1 VRCKPRISRET
12 VHRRSQRLVFIIGGL
27 IIGGAAVLI
36 ALLADVSQS
45 LFREVLVLWPFAPLI
60 ITPLGFA
67 LASLLTRHVFEG
79 AEGSGI
85 PQVIAARKSQDDGFR
100 RSLVSLRIA
109 FGKIVLLTLGLL
121 CGASSGREGPTVQIG
136 ASIMFALGR
145 LAPHRQPGF
154 MLAGSAAGV
163 AAAFNTPLAG
173 IVFGIEEMSRSF
185 EERTSTVIIGT
196 VIAAG
201 LTSLAIL
208 GNYDYFGTTPATL
221 PFGVGWIATLVCGVL
236 GGLFGGLFSRIL
248 IMVAHGLPGRAGRLL
263 TAYPAAFA
271 ALCGLGV
278 AVCGL
283 SSGNSIF
290 GTGYEQAQSIIHGD
304 GTTVSWFY
312 MPLKFIASVLSA
324 LSGIPGGIFA
334 PSLSIGAGLGADV
347 ARLFSNV
354 PASALALVGMVAF
367 LTGVVQAPIT
377 AFVIVSEMTE
387 NHAMIIPLMLSA
399 LIADGV
405 SKLITR
411 RGLYHALADA
421 IIRKRGKET
430 PPILPETASPRPEPL
445 R

>member
-1 VRCKPRISRET
+1 VRLKPRISRET
-12 VHRRSQRLVFIIGGL
+12 VNRRSQRLVFIIGGL

-36 ALLADVSQS
+36 ALLADIAQG
-45 LFREVLVLWPFAPLI
+45 LFRELLAAWPYAPLI
-60 ITPLGFA
+60 VTPIGFG
-67 LASLLTRHVFEG
+67 LASLLTRKIFEG

-85 PQVIAARKSQDDGFR
+85 PQVIAARQSQDNAFR
-100 RSLVSLRIA
+100 HSLVSMRIA
-109 FGKIVLLTLGLL
+109 FGKIVVLTLGLL

-145 LAPHRQPGF
+145 LAPHRQRGF

-185 EERTSTVIIGT
+185 EERTSTIIIGT

-201 LTSLAIL
+201 LTSLAIV
-208 GNYDYFGTTPATL
+208 GNYDYFGSTPATL
-221 PFGVGWIATLVCGVL
+221 PFGPGWVATLLCGVLGGVL
-236 GGLFGGLFSRIL
+236 GGLFSRVL
-248 IMVAHGLPGRAGRLL
+248 VVVARGLPGAAGRLVARFPL
-263 TAYPAAFA
+263 AFA

-278 AVCGL
+278 AICGL
-283 SSGNSIF
+283 ASADSIF
-290 GTGYEQAQSIIHGD
+290 GTGYAQAQTIIHGG
-304 GTTVSWFY
+304 GTISWFF

-324 LSGIPGGIFA
+324 LSGIPGGIFS

-347 ARLFSNV
+347 ARLFPNV

-377 AFVIVSEMTE
+377 AFVIVSEMTQ
-387 NHAMIIPLMLSA
+387 NHALIIPLMLSA
-399 LIADGV
+399 LIADAA

-411 RGLYHALADA
+411 RGVYHALAEE
-421 IIRKRGKET
+421 IIRKRGEET
-430 PPILPETASPRPEPL
+430 PPILPETAPEPGAKPL

>member
-1 VRCKPRISRET
+1 MRARDAGMEVVYEGIRLTPARDRQRGAGRGRALVGLSILSGSHVPLVRDVMARMREEGLDDVPVIVGGIIPPEDESVLRKDGRRRGLHAEEFRAEHDYGRHRAHRRERRGESRGVAIVVRFKPRISRET

-27 IIGGAAVLI
+27 TVGGAAVLI
-36 ALLADVSQS
+36 VLLADVAQS
-45 LFREVLVLWPFAPLI
+45 LFRELLAIWPYAPLL

-67 LASLLTRHVFEG
+67 LCSLLTRHVFDG

-85 PQVIAARKSQDDGFR
+85 PQVIAARRSPDDAFR

-201 LTSLAIL
+201 LTSLALL

-221 PFGVGWIATLVCGVL
+221 PFGAGWLATLSAACWAVSSAAC
-236 GGLFGGLFSRIL
+236 SR
-248 IMVAHGLPGRAGRLL
+248 GRCSSLR
-263 TAYPAAFA
+263 AA
-271 ALCGLGV
+271 CPEPR
-278 AVCGL
+278 AVC
-283 SSGNSIF
+283 
-290 GTGYEQAQSIIHGD
+290 
-304 GTTVSWFY
+304 
-312 MPLKFIASVLSA
+312 
-324 LSGIPGGIFA
+324 
-334 PSLSIGAGLGADV
+334 
-347 ARLFSNV
+347 
-354 PASALALVGMVAF
+354 
-367 LTGVVQAPIT
+367 
-377 AFVIVSEMTE
+377 
-387 NHAMIIPLMLSA
+387 
-399 LIADGV
+399 
-405 SKLITR
+405 
-411 RGLYHALADA
+411 
-421 IIRKRGKET
+421 
-430 PPILPETASPRPEPL
+430 
-445 R
+445 

>member
-1 VRCKPRISRET
+1 VRFKPRISRET
-12 VHRRSQRLVFIIGGL
+12 VNRRSQRLVFIIGGL
-27 IIGGAAVLI
+27 IVGGAAVLI
-36 ALLADVSQS
+36 TLLANVAQS
-45 LFREVLVLWPFAPLI
+45 LFREVLAFWPYAPLI

-85 PQVIAARKSQDDGFR
+85 PQVIAARQSQDDAFR

-201 LTSLAIL
+201 LTSLAL
-208 GNYDYFGTTPATL
+208 VGNYDYFGTTSATL
-221 PFGVGWIATLVCGVL
+221 PFGAGWIATFLCGVL
-236 GGLFGGLFSRIL
+236 GGVFGGLFSRAL
-248 IMVAHGLPGRAGRLL
+248 ITVARGLPGVAGRFL
-263 TAYPAAFA
+263 ARYPMAFA

-278 AVCGL
+278 AVCGVL
-283 SSGNSIF
+283 SGGSIF
-290 GTGYEQAQSIIHGD
+290 GTGYEQAQSILHGD
-304 GTTVSWFY
+304 GLTASWFF

-347 ARLFSNV
+347 ARVFPHV

-399 LIADGV
+399 LIAEAA

-411 RGLYHALADA
+411 RGLYHALADE
-421 IIRKRGKET
+421 IVRKRGKAT
-430 PPILPETASPRPEPL
+430 PPILPETAKPA
-445 R
+445 

>member
-1 VRCKPRISRET
+1 VRFKPRISRET

-27 IIGGAAVLI
+27 TVGGAAVLI
-36 ALLADVSQS
+36 VLLADVAQS
-45 LFREVLVLWPFAPLI
+45 LFRELLAIWPYAPLL

-67 LASLLTRHVFEG
+67 LCSVLTRHVFEG

-85 PQVIAARKSQDDGFR
+85 PQVIAARRSPDDAFR

-201 LTSLAIL
+201 LTSLALL

-221 PFGVGWIATLVCGVL
+221 PFGAGWVATLLCGVL
-236 GGLFGGLFSRIL
+236 GGLLGGLFSRAL
-248 IMVAHGLPGRAGRLL
+248 FVVARGLPGAAGRLL
-263 TAYPAAFA
+263 TAYPLIFA
-271 ALCGLGV
+271 ALCGLGL
-278 AVCGL
+278 ALCGL
-283 SSGNSIF
+283 LSGGSIF
-290 GTGYEQAQSIIHGD
+290 GTGYEQARSIIHGD
-304 GTTVSWFY
+304 GTTASWFF
-312 MPLKFIASVLSA
+312 MPLKFVASVLSA
-324 LSGIPGGIFA
+324 LSGIPGGIFS

-347 ARLFSNV
+347 ARLFTDV

-387 NHAMIIPLMLSA
+387 NHAMIIPQMLSA
-399 LIADGV
+399 LIANAA
-405 SKLITR
+405 SKLITPH
-411 RGLYHALADA
+411 GVYQALADE

-430 PPILPETASPRPEPL
+430 PPILPETARPGPEPL

>member
-1 VRCKPRISRET
+1 
-12 VHRRSQRLVFIIGGL
+12 
-27 IIGGAAVLI
+27 
-36 ALLADVSQS
+36 
-45 LFREVLVLWPFAPLI
+45 
-60 ITPLGFA
+60 
-67 LASLLTRHVFEG
+67 LLTRKIFEG

-85 PQVIAARKSQDDGFR
+85 PQVIAARQSQDDAFR
-100 RSLVSLRIA
+100 RSLVSMRIA
-109 FGKIVLLTLGLL
+109 FGKIVVLTLGLL
-121 CGASSGREGPTVQIG
+121 CGASSGRQGPTVQIG

-145 LAPHRQPGF
+145 LAPHRQRGF

-185 EERTSTVIIGT
+185 EERTSTIIIGT

-201 LTSLAIL
+201 LTSLAL
-208 GNYDYFGTTPATL
+208 VGNYDYFGSTPATL
-221 PFGVGWIATLVCGVL
+221 PFGPGWIATLLCGML
-236 GGLFGGLFSRIL
+236 GGLLGGLFSRAL
-248 IMVAHGLPGRAGRLL
+248 IVVAHGLPGAAGRLL
-263 TAYPAAFA
+263 AGYPVAFA

-278 AVCGL
+278 AICGL
-283 SSGNSIF
+283 ASGNSIF
-290 GTGYEQAQSIIHGD
+290 GTGYEQAQSIIHGG
-304 GTTVSWFY
+304 GTISWLF

-324 LSGIPGGIFA
+324 LSGIPGGIFS

-377 AFVIVSEMTE
+377 AFVIVSEMTQ

-399 LIADGV
+399 LIADAA

-411 RGLYHALADA
+411 RGVYHALAEE
-421 IIRKRGKET
+421 IIRKRGEDT
-430 PPILPETASPRPEPL
+430 PPILPETAAEPGPRPL

>member
-1 VRCKPRISRET
+1 
-12 VHRRSQRLVFIIGGL
+12 
-27 IIGGAAVLI
+27 LI
-36 ALLADVSQS
+36 ALLADVAQS
-45 LFREVLVLWPFAPLI
+45 LFREVLALSPYAPLI

-85 PQVIAARKSQDDGFR
+85 PQVIAARQSEDDAFR

-201 LTSLAIL
+201 LTSLALL

-221 PFGVGWIATLVCGVL
+221 PFGAGWGATLLCGVL
-236 GGLFGGLFSRIL
+236 GGLLGGLFSRLL
-248 IMVAHGLPGRAGRLL
+248 IVVARGLPGAAGRLL
-263 TAYPAAFA
+263 TAYPVAFA
-271 ALCGLGV
+271 ASCGLGV
-278 AVCGL
+278 AICGL
-283 SSGNSIF
+283 ASGGTIF
-290 GTGYEQAQSIIHGD
+290 GTGYEQAQGIIHGD
-304 GTTVSWFY
+304 GTTISWSY
-312 MPLKFIASVLSA
+312 MPLKFVASALSA

-377 AFVIVSEMTE
+377 AFVIVSEMTQ

-399 LIADGV
+399 LIADAV

-411 RGLYHALADA
+411 RGLYHALADE
-421 IIRKRGKET
+421 IIRKRGEAT
-430 PPILPETASPRPEPL
+430 PPILSETAEPKATLL